1 MQICNAALQTLLAH
15 KPLENIIELSNE
27 MYVRT
32 WAATGK
38 PDASST
44 KLLKG
49 KSEGNQMRIIDM
61 WWDLKKRKYFKTEN
75 PEGQVEI

>member
-15 KPLENIIELSNE
+15 KLPENIIELNKE
-27 MYVRT
+27 MYARA

-38 PDASST
+38 PDANST

-49 KSEGNQMRIIDM
+49 RSEGNQMRIIDM
-61 WWDLKKRKYFKTEN
+61 WWDF
-75 PEGQVEI
+75 